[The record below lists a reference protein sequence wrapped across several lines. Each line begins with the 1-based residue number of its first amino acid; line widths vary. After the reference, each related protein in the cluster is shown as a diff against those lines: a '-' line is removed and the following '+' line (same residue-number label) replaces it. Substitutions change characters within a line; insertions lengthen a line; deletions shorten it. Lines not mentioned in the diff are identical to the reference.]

1 MFTIFV
7 PMKRI
12 LPLLLGSLLV
22 ACGGEGNNDA
32 VDEISENYSEGKK
45 VYEKTCIACHQENGE
60 GLEGS
65 FPPLANSDYMLE
77 DTDRAIEQVLNGS
90 SGEITVNG
98 KVYNGTMP
106 PQALNDQEVMDV
118 MNYVLNS
125 WGNDGGEVTLEQV
138 KSADDQQCR
147 TNDEPMSH
155 VLPHY
160 ATPSPMLASSGLAS
174 LR

>member
-138 KSADDQQCR
+138 KSAKH
-147 TNDEPMSH
+147 P
-155 VLPHY
+155 
-160 ATPSPMLASSGLAS
+160 
-174 LR
+174 